1 MADKREFTIA
11 HSPDADDAF
20 MFYALATGKVESDLL
35 EFRHV
40 LKDIQSLNQDARAG
54 RYDMTAISYHAYPY
68 VADRYVLTAA
78 GSSVGDGYGPIVV
91 AASDSGVRSLAGR
104 RVAVPGMLTTAYLA
118 LKLYEPDVDPVV
130 CEFDRILDFVRD
142 GEADAGVVIHEGQ
155 LTYEDSGLRSL
166 VDLGEWW
173 KRTQGLPLPL
183 GCNCILRSL
192 PRHIQEEARRKLSE
206 TIQYSLDHRDEA
218 LRYALQFSRGLE
230 QEMADRF
237 VGMYVNGHTTE
248 MAPEVLES
256 GQRLLDMGHA
266 AGADP
271 AERPAGIRVR
281 RHAGPGTVRREDQ
294 GEE

>member
-1 MADKREFTIA
+1 MADRREFSIA

-20 MFYALATGKVESDLL
+20 MFYALATGRIESDLL

-40 LKDIQSLNQDARAG
+40 LKDIQSLNQDAHVG

-91 AASDSGVRSLAGR
+91 TASDLAPESLAGR
-104 RVAVPGMLTTAYLA
+104 KVAVPGLLTTAYLA
-118 LKLYEPDVDPVV
+118 LKLYEPDIEPVV
-130 CEFDRILDFVRD
+130 HDFDRILEVVES
-142 GEADAGVVIHEGQ
+142 GEVDAGVVIHEGQ
-155 LTYEDSGLRSL
+155 LTFAQAGLRAV

-192 PRHIQEEARRKLSE
+192 PREVQQEARRKLSE
-206 TIQYSLDHRDEA
+206 TIRYSLDHREEA
-218 LRYALQFSRGLE
+218 LEYALQFSRGLE
-230 QEMADRF
+230 TGLADRF
-237 VGMYVNGHTTE
+237 VGMYVNDHTTD

-256 GQRLLDMGHA
+256 GQRLLDMGFS
-266 AGADP
+266 AGLIH
-271 AERPAGIRVR
+271 RRVR
-281 RHAGPGTVRREDQ
+281 LEYV
-294 GEE
+294 